1 MILMHLPQPK
11 KGARPQEEL
20 FDSGRLIQ
28 GGSVES
34 NVGKNEGKSMYTEKI
49 VLEFQNLS

>member
-1 MILMHLPQPK
+1 MILMPLPLPK
-11 KGARPQEEL
+11 KGARPQEES
-20 FDSGRLIQ
+20 FDPGRLIQ

-34 NVGKNEGKSMYTEKI
+34 NVVKNEGKSIYIEKT